1 MPASSVLSR
10 YVFVAALFAA
20 TIATAGER
28 PEFLR
33 SPDPAAASLPFS
45 EAVRS
50 GDLLFLSGQIGTAE
64 GKNELVPGGIAAES
78 DRTLQRIEDVL
89 KRHGASMRDVIKC
102 TVFLAD
108 IKEWPAFNEVY
119 RRHFQAPYP
128 ARSALAAS
136 GLAMNARVEVE
147 CIAQAPKR

>member
-1 MPASSVLSR
+1 MPASLVLSR
-10 YVFVAALFAA
+10 SVFVAALFAA
-20 TIATAGER
+20 GSACSGER
-28 PEFLR
+28 PEFLK

-89 KRHGASMRDVIKC
+89 KRHGASMGDVIKC

-108 IKEWPAFNEVY
+108 IKDWPAFNEVY

-136 GLAMNARVEVE
+136 GLAMDARVEVE

>member
-1 MPASSVLSR
+1 MPASVVLSR
-10 YVFVAALFAA
+10 SAFVVALFAA
-20 TIATAGER
+20 AAAQAGE
-28 PEFLR
+28 PPQFLQ
-33 SPDPAAASLPFS
+33 SPDPGAATLPFS

-50 GDLLFLSGQIGTAE
+50 GDLLFLSGQIGTVP
-64 GKNELVPGGIAAES
+64 GKLELATGGIAGES
-78 DRTLQRIEDVL
+78 EQTLDNIERVL
-89 KRHGASMRDVIKC
+89 KRHGATMSDVVKC

-119 RRHFQAPYP
+119 RRHFKAPYP

-147 CIAQAPKR
+147 CIAQVSQR

>member
-1 MPASSVLSR
+1 MPASVVLSR
-10 YVFVAALFAA
+10 SVFVAALLAA
-20 TIATAGER
+20 GAVSAGER
-28 PEFLR
+28 PEFLS
-33 SPDPAAASLPFS
+33 SPDPAAATLPFS

-50 GDLLFLSGQIGTAE
+50 GDLLFLSGQIGTVP
-64 GKNELVPGGIAAES
+64 GKLELAAGGIAGES
-78 DRTLQRIEDVL
+78 EQTLDNIERVL
-89 KRHGASMRDVIKC
+89 KRHGAAMSDVIKC

-119 RRHFQAPYP
+119 RRHFKAPFP

-147 CIAQAPKR
+147 CIAQVSKR